1 MNKGVF
7 VTGTDTGV
15 GKTVVACAIA
25 RLLKEWKASVG
36 VMKPIATGDQHDA
49 KSLIAAIDLPE
60 EISKVNP
67 QFFKTPLAPHL
78 AAAMEDRELDL
89 QTVYRAFWYMHKKYE
104 VMVVEG
110 VGGVKV
116 PLAEA
121 TYVHDLISALQLPAL
136 IVTRA
141 GLGTLNHT
149 LLTIEALEHAK
160 VPMMGVLFNGGVG
173 KTPAE
178 RTNPDQLQE
187 HTSVQVLGE
196 LRLNPKYAKN
206 PAAAADALAE
216 LPKFVKALKR
226 AAGIPLS

>member
-15 GKTVVACAIA
+15 GKTVVACGVA
-25 RLLKEWKASVG
+25 RLLKKWKASVG

-49 KSLIAAIDLPE
+49 KRLLKAAQIDE
-60 EISKVNP
+60 TIEMINP
-67 QFFKTPLAPHL
+67 QFFKTPLAPSV
-78 AAAMEDRELDL
+78 AAAMERRHIDL
-89 QTVYRAFWYMHKKYE
+89 QTIYRSFWYMHKKFE
-104 VMVVEG
+104 VLVIEG
-110 VGGVKV
+110 IGGVKV

-121 TYVHDLISALQLPAL
+121 TYITDLISALQLPTL
-136 IVTRA
+136 IVARA

-160 VPMMGVLFNGGVG
+160 VPILGVLLNGGTG
-173 KTPAE
+173 KTLAE
-178 RTNPDQLQE
+178 KTNPDELQD

-196 LRLNPKYAKN
+196 LRLNSRVTSDPS
-206 PAAAADALAE
+206 AAAQALAK

-226 AAGIPLS
+226 ACAIS